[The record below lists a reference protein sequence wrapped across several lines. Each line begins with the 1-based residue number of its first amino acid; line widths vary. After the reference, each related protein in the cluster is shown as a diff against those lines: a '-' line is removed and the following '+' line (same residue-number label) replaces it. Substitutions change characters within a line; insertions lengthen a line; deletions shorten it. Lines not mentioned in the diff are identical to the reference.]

1 MNKKLNRTYI
11 AQVAKKEVIAKI
23 EAHFKGN
30 YSGSEV
36 DRAVALMPEILKEDQ
51 QIGISFVK
59 NIVEALNKMNENSK
73 WDSGCGSFMA
83 TAEVD
88 PVLKIS
94 ATRLVAEGEIGVSNA
109 KFTRTLR
116 KCGYR
121 TIDVYGNES
130 SP

>member
-1 MNKKLNRTYI
+1 MNKKLNRKYI
-11 AQVAKKEVIAKI
+11 AEVAKKEVTAKI

-30 YSGSEV
+30 FSGSEV

-94 ATRLVAEGEIGVSNA
+94 
-109 KFTRTLR
+109 
-116 KCGYR
+116 
-121 TIDVYGNES
+121 S
-130 SP
+130 SRRR